1 MKEKVVDALGSPTM
15 VDTAR
20 ETNKNEHAQRASNKR
35 HRRKKQ
41 AEAARGCADSN
52 LYFFFFF
59 CPENAENWNAE
70 PKRGRKNSNRPLGD
84 AESWQQCRSRNDRGD
99 ERFTNLEHREAGGI

>member
-52 LYFFFFF
+52 PYFFFFF
-59 CPENAENWNAE
+59 AQ
-70 PKRGRKNSNRPLGD
+70 KTLSTGM
-84 AESWQQCRSRNDRGD
+84 RSPN
-99 ERFTNLEHREAGGI
+99 EAARIVIVH